1 MNYIF
6 YVIYCILST
15 MYVIIVYYTYVY
27 NIYIYIYIYIVY
39 NGCSWNIGN
48 IGTGS
53 LNGSL
58 G

>member
-27 NIYIYIYIYIVY
+27 NIYIYIVY